1 MPAFTTLRIE
11 PDPGHP
17 RIARLLLNRPD
28 KLNAINHQL
37 EARAEAAETQ
47 P

>member
-1 MPAFTTLRIE
+1 MPAFTTLRID

-28 KLNAINHQL
+28 KLNSINHQL
-37 EARAEAAETQ
+37 EARAEAAGKQ

>member
-1 MPAFTTLRIE
+1 MPPFTTLRIE
-11 PDPGHP
+11 PDPSHP

-28 KLNAINHQL
+28 KLNAIKHQI
-37 EARAEAAETQ
+37 EARAEAAEKQ